1 MHALLLALALASNS
15 PAATVEAGTQLV
27 FQGSFVA
34 EKGLAAE
41 TEKRF
46 KLSLLVA
53 DLRPT
58 GASVYWALEEQGR
71 GGWSW
76 IHRFGHYQIQI
87 GSSDGQTGRSEVE
100 GQPTLLYER
109 AEGTNEIQLMSPLF
123 FRDPP
128 LAEGAQWKADR
139 FDHAVTGTGKLG
151 DTSAWNV
158 EVSNGY
164 GLKRSMLIDQ
174 SNPLILSLKEN
185 VFIGQGEK
193 HELRYELVSATKL
206 DAAQAESSVAA
217 FDGLVALRNRL
228 GIVPGTRDTK
238 WNAERLVML
247 REQLPSVVTKITD
260 GPLTG
265 IARDAERDAKD
276 QRDRAGAVELMRGK
290 LVGNAS
296 PRPELRRLNGAA
308 FNWAQTDGKVTV
320 LHFWEYRDTP
330 LEEPYGQIAYLDF
343 LFRNRP
349 AEDVVVLGVCVN
361 QRLQDPETQSHAILS
376 AKKLVAF
383 MNLSYPILADHADG
397 VRQFGDPRVT
407 GAKLPLFVVI
417 GKDGKIAHYH
427 VGTYEVNRDRGLEE
441 LDAIVKQAVV
451 SEK

>member
-1 MHALLLALALASNS
+1 MHALLIALAFATAS
-15 PAATVEAGTQLV
+15 PTATVEAGTQLV
-27 FQGSFVA
+27 FQGSFGA
-34 EKGLAAE
+34 EKGSAAD
-41 TEKRF
+41 TEKQF

-53 DLRPT
+53 EVRPT
-58 GASVYWALEEQGR
+58 GAAVYWALEEQGR

-76 IHRFGHYQIQI
+76 VHRFGHYQ
-87 GSSDGQTGRSEVE
+87 SGRSESE

-109 AEGTNEIQLMSPLF
+109 AEGTNEIELLSPLF

-128 LAEGAQWKADR
+128 LAEGTQWKEDR
-139 FDHAVTGTGKLG
+139 FDHEVKGTGKVG
-151 DTSAWNV
+151 DNSVWNL

-164 GLKRSMLIDQ
+164 GLKRRMLIDQ
-174 SNPLILSLKEN
+174 RSPLILSLKEN

-206 DAAQAESSVAA
+206 DAAQSEAGIAA
-217 FDGLVALRNRL
+217 FDSLLALRNRL

-238 WNAERLVML
+238 WNDERLAML
-247 REQLPSVVTKITD
+247 REQLPAVVSKISD
-260 GPLTG
+260 GPLTT
-265 IARDAERDAKD
+265 IARDAERDAKE
-276 QRDRAGAVELMRGK
+276 QKNRAGAVELMRGK
-290 LVGNAS
+290 LVGNAA
-296 PRPELRRLNGAA
+296 PRPELRQLNGQP
-308 FNWAQTDGKVTV
+308 FDWSQTDGKVTV

-349 AEDVVVLGVCVN
+349 AEDVVVLGVCAN
-361 QRLQDPETQSHAILS
+361 QRLQDPETELKAILS

-383 MNLSYPILADHADG
+383 MNLSYPILADHAGG
-397 VRQFGDPRVT
+397 VRQFGDPRAT

-417 GKDGKIAHYH
+417 GKDGKIVHYH

-441 LDAIVKQAVV
+441 LEAIVKKAVG
-451 SEK
+451 SPE

>member
-1 MHALLLALALASNS
+1 MHALLIALAFATAS
-15 PAATVEAGTQLV
+15 PTATVEAGTQLV

-34 EKGLAAE
+34 EKGSAAD
-41 TEKRF
+41 TEKQF

-53 DLRPT
+53 EVRPT
-58 GASVYWALEEQGR
+58 GAAVYWALEEQGR

-76 IHRFGHYQIQI
+76 VHRFGHYQ
-87 GSSDGQTGRSEVE
+87 SGRSESE

-109 AEGTNEIQLMSPLF
+109 AEGTNEIELLSPLF

-128 LAEGAQWKADR
+128 LAEGTQWKEDR
-139 FDHAVTGTGKLG
+139 FDHEVKGTGKVG
-151 DTSAWNV
+151 DNSVWNL

-164 GLKRSMLIDQ
+164 GLKRRMLIDQ
-174 SNPLILSLKEN
+174 RSPLILSLKEN

-206 DAAQAESSVAA
+206 DAAQSEAGIAA
-217 FDGLVALRNRL
+217 FDSLLALRNRL

-238 WNAERLVML
+238 WNDERLAML
-247 REQLPSVVTKITD
+247 REQLPAVVSKISD
-260 GPLTG
+260 GPLTT
-265 IARDAERDAKD
+265 IARDAERDAKE
-276 QRDRAGAVELMRGK
+276 QKNRAGAVELMRGK
-290 LVGNAS
+290 LVGNAA
-296 PRPELRRLNGAA
+296 PRPELRQLNGQP
-308 FNWAQTDGKVTV
+308 FDWSQTDGKVTV

-349 AEDVVVLGVCVN
+349 AEDVVVLGVCAN
-361 QRLQDPETQSHAILS
+361 QRLQDPETELKAILS

-383 MNLSYPILADHADG
+383 MNLSYPILADHAGG
-397 VRQFGDPRVT
+397 VRQFGDPRAT

-417 GKDGKIAHYH
+417 GKDGKIVHYH

-441 LDAIVKQAVV
+441 LEAIVKKAVG
-451 SEK
+451 SPE

>member
-1 MHALLLALALASNS
+1 MHSLLLALAIATSS
-15 PAATVEAGTQLV
+15 PTANVESGTQLV
-27 FQGSFVA
+27 FKGNFVA
-34 EKGLAAE
+34 EKGSAAE
-41 TEKRF
+41 TEKKF
-46 KLSLLVA
+46 TLSLLIGDVRA
-53 DLRPT
+53 G
-58 GASVYWALEEQGR
+58 GAGVYWALDEQGR

-76 IHRFGHYQIQI
+76 IHRFGLYQA
-87 GSSDGQTGRSEVE
+87 GRADAE

-123 FRDPP
+123 YRDPP
-128 LAEGAQWKADR
+128 LAEGAQWKEDR
-139 FDHAVTGTGKLG
+139 FDHAVTGTRKLG
-151 DTSAWNV
+151 DTTAWNV

-174 SNPLILSLKEN
+174 RNPLILSLKEN

-193 HELRYELVSATKL
+193 HELRYELVSATQL
-206 DAAQAESSVAA
+206 DAAQAEVGVAA
-217 FDGLVALRNRL
+217 FDGLLALRNRL

-238 WNAERLVML
+238 WNDERLGML
-247 REQLPSVVTKITD
+247 REQLPSVVAKITE
-260 GPLTG
+260 GPLAT
-265 IARDAERDAKD
+265 IARDAERDAQD
-276 QRDRAGAVELMRGK
+276 QKNRAGAVELMRGK
-290 LVGNAS
+290 LVGNAA
-296 PRPELRRLNGAA
+296 PRPELHQLNGKP
-308 FNWAQTDGKVTV
+308 FDWSQTDGKVTV

-349 AEDVVVLGVCVN
+349 SEDVVVLGVCVN
-361 QRLQDPETQSHAILS
+361 QRLQDTETQSKAILS

-397 VRQFGDPRVT
+397 VRQFGDPRIT

-417 GKDGKIAHYH
+417 GRDGKLAHYH

-441 LDAIVKQAVV
+441 LDAIVKKAVT
-451 SEK
+451 SEKSLGSPE